1 MRAKFAMIL
10 LLLALFATA
19 AMAAEEYQWETL
31 IRVKTPATLWK
42 SIAGIEELQPV
53 VDACADKAW
62 GLLAGEH
69 FVLPDNFQT
78 DAIMYVGIG
87 RKKDR
92 GSSLHAVWSEKTDG
106 TRVYLGSFR
115 SFLSLFDQHS
125 SINQIKVDEMAFPEA
140 FAQLDESAIL
150 QLRFF
155 SESAVAD
162 LTAALIAELT
172 RDEKTLSFGC
182 RANLRKMQRLL
193 RKGEIDGLPTK
204 ELPECPLKGKY
215 SFDATTR
222 KFVCSHQQ
230 KQPDL
235 AKADFDTYQAAAY
248 DLLKMLQGVKSFIIK
263 LGSDAD
269 KMTVEVEVADDTP
282 ALVSDALMAYAIPGW
297 FTGLADL
304 PGFSQ
309 SADSHLVLAPDLSSF
324 LAKMRTR
331 DPQFFESLF
340 GESKPEEFIPHG
352 PVQIS
357 LFGNFSFRHY
367 GLPSLALSV
376 NISPEKY
383 AALKNFAISR
393 GLPAQPQ
400 KVEIYGR
407 EVELI
412 GMPVEG
418 HSFNRQESDQRLFIL
433 SESAQKMAVCVGER
447 AAREKLALL
456 CGERRPVSLFAD
468 IKLPVK
474 LAFACRAD
482 GLGQGLLQYVN
493 FNALR
498 MEARECEQRL
508 NEWKEA
514 NQKVYDQLIQG
525 GRIPEDL
532 ARLCPR
538 NGYFLVEKNDYEKVG
553 CAVHSYR
560 AAGEAQ
566 TLFVKAYVPAGRW
579 LRAYILKDGA
589 KHRLTLDFYRPAE
602 VK

>member
-1 MRAKFAMIL
+1 MRAKFVMIL

-53 VDACADKAW
+53 IAACADKTW
-62 GLLAGEH
+62 EILAGEH
-69 FVLPDNFQT
+69 FVLPENFAA
-78 DAIMYVGIG
+78 DAIMCVAIG

-92 GSSLHAVWSEKTDG
+92 GNSLHAVWSESPDG
-106 TRVYLGSFR
+106 KRVYLGAFR
-115 SFLSLFDQHS
+115 SFLSLFDRYRS
-125 SINQIKVDEMAFPEA
+125 SNEIKVDEMAFPEA
-140 FAQLDESAIL
+140 FAQLDQSAIL

-182 RANLRKMQRLL
+182 RENLRKLQRSL
-193 RKGEIDGLPTK
+193 RKGEIDGLPK
-204 ELPECPLKGKY
+204 DLPECPLKGKY
-215 SFDATTR
+215 SFDATAR

-230 KQPDL
+230 KMPDF
-235 AKADFDTYQAAAY
+235 ATADFDNFQAGAY
-248 DLLKMLQGVKSFIIK
+248 DLLKMLQCLRSFVIK
-263 LGSDAD
+263 LGNDAD
-269 KMTVEVEVADDTP
+269 NLTVEAEVAEDTP
-282 ALVSDALMAYAIPGW
+282 ALSSDAFMAYSIPGW
-297 FTGLADL
+297 FTGLADMQM
-304 PGFSQ
+304 FSQ
-309 SADSHLVLAPDLSSF
+309 AADSHLVMAPDLSGF
-324 LAKMRTR
+324 LAKIRTR

-340 GESKPEEFIPHG
+340 GESRPEEFIPQG

-357 LFGNFSFRHY
+357 LFGNFSFRQY
-367 GLPSLALSV
+367 VLPPLALSV

-383 AALKNFAISR
+383 AALKDFAISR

-400 KVEIYGR
+400 KVEIYGH
-407 EVELI
+407 EAELI
-412 GMPVEG
+412 EMPVEG

-433 SESAQKMAVCVGER
+433 ADSEQRMSVCVGEL
-447 AAREKLALL
+447 AVREILAVL

-482 GLGQGLLQYVN
+482 GIGQGVLQYAN

-498 MEARECEQRL
+498 MEARECEQHL
-508 NEWKEA
+508 DEWKEV
-514 NQKVYDQLIQG
+514 NQKVYEQLSPG

-538 NGYFLVEKNDYEKVG
+538 NGYFLVEENDYEKVR
-553 CAVHSYR
+553 CAVHNYR
-560 AAGEAQ
+560 AFGEAQ
-566 TLFVKAYVPAGRW
+566 TLFVKADIPAGRW
-579 LRAYILKDGA
+579 LRAYVVKDGA
-589 KHRLTLDFYRPAE
+589 KRRLIVDFYRPAE